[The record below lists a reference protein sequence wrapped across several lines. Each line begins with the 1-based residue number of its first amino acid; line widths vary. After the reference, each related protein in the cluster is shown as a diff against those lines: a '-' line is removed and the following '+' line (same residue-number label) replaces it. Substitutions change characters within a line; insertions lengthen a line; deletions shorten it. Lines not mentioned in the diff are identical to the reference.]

1 MINTNLPEI
10 RIPSECLDGVK
21 KEFEGLT
28 DRQLL
33 KAVELMVK
41 PSDML
46 DRQTLIAILTSQDYT
61 ADEVRDQLAVNMPL
75 HDGKPTNL
83 KKLL

>member
-1 MINTNLPEI
+1 MIDTNLPEI
-10 RIPSECLDGVK
+10 RIPSECLDNVK

-28 DRQLL
+28 DRELL

-41 PSDML
+41 PSDLL

>member
-1 MINTNLPEI
+1 
-10 RIPSECLDGVK
+10 
-21 KEFEGLT
+21 
-28 DRQLL
+28 L

-41 PSDML
+41 PSDLL

-61 ADEVRDQLAVNMPL
+61 ADEVRDQLAVNLPL
-75 HDGKPTNL
+75 HDGKPLTL